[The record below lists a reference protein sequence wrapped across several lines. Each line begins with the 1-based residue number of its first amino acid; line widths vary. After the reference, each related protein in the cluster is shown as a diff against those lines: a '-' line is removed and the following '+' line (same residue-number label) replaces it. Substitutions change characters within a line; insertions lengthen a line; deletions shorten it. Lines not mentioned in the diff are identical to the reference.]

1 MRTPLSSFMVM
12 NLMRFVRLST
22 LLCAALYFSAAP
34 VQSESTDAMIAKGD
48 PLDQKM
54 EAAEALKYY
63 LPALKQDPN
72 DVALLDRIARQYRH
86 LMADAPAKEEKLRLG
101 HLSLDYAKRGAE
113 LAPNNSEA
121 QLSPAISYGKM
132 LPYMSSSDQVD
143 AAPRIKAACQRSLEL
158 DAKNDNAWHIL
169 GRWNRSIADIPAVK
183 KVLASVF
190 FGKLPEATNEEAEKC
205 LLKAIAINPHR
216 AIHFIELGHIYVDMG
231 RKEEARKYLE
241 KGLSMPN
248 QEKDDNDAK
257 EVGREL
263 LAKLG

>member
-1 MRTPLSSFMVM
+1 MRAPPSSFMVM
-12 NLMRFVRLST
+12 NLMRFVCFST
-22 LLCAALYFSAAP
+22 LLCAGLYFSAAP
-34 VQSESTDAMIAKGD
+34 VQSETIDALIAKGD
-48 PLDQKM
+48 PLDQKL

-86 LMADAPAKEEKLRLG
+86 LMADAPSKEEKLRLG
-101 HLSLDYAKRGAE
+101 HLSLHYAKRGAE

-132 LPYMSSSDQVD
+132 LPYMSSGDQVD
-143 AAPRIKAACQRSLEL
+143 AAPKIKAGCERAVEL
-158 DAKNDNAWHIL
+158 DPENDNAWHIL
-169 GRWNRSIADIPAVK
+169 GRWNRTIADIPAVK
-183 KVLASVF
+183 KLLASVLY
-190 FGKLPEATNEEAEKC
+190 GKLPEASNAEAEKC